1 MRKPASDIID
11 RSVPRKR
18 TASIKMRRPS
28 AMLDMSHRIM
38 TAERMDACRDM
49 PICRAVIKRMGTVR
63 AAIAAQMVRIWA

>member
-1 MRKPASDIID
+1 
-11 RSVPRKR
+11 
-18 TASIKMRRPS
+18 
-28 AMLDMSHRIM
+28 MLDMSHRIM